1 MRARLSLN
9 CFLASIS
16 SLALLAPAHAQEKVA
31 TPTNQSSQT
40 AAVTRQQKKLVLAL
54 GGGGTRGAAHIGV
67 LKVLSKNG
75 VKIDAIVGTSIGAI
89 VGGFYCAG
97 LSPDEIEKIVLKK
110 SFIRS
115 YLTVPI
121 PVRIMAV
128 PLFFLPHLLGY
139 HPYDGL
145 YRGNRF
151 RNYVNAQVPRDDL
164 AIEDLPIKYGAV
176 CSDIL
181 TAKPYVI
188 RAGNLGRAIQ
198 ASSAIPALR
207 QPVPFDTNNPDNIKV
222 KDDSPEIALLV
233 DGGIQ
238 ANLPAEQA
246 YQLAQELGNE
256 NEVAIIAINI
266 DEPFE
271 RESSK
276 SFRRIGSVSKR
287 VINIMLSSIDRPQL
301 NLAQLI
307 IQPRTNG
314 IAVLST
320 KTADVKDAIKAGET
334 AAELAM
340 PAVKTLLQLK
350 ETRAASKN
358 N

>member
-1 MRARLSLN
+1 MTPRLIL
-9 CFLASIS
+9 S
-16 SLALLAPAHAQEKVA
+16 SLLACATWLSFVSPSLAHDVQKADDTNVA
-31 TPTNQSSQT
+31 NQ
-40 AAVTRQQKKLVLAL
+40 QQKKLVLAL
-54 GGGGTRGAAHIGV
+54 GGGGTRGAAHVGV
-67 LKVLSKNG
+67 LRVLAKNG

-89 VGGFYCAG
+89 VGGFYCSG
-97 LSPDEIEKIVLKK
+97 LSADEIEQILLKK
-110 SFIRS
+110 SFLRS

-128 PLFFLPHLLGY
+128 PIFFIPHLFGY

-151 RNYVNAQVPRDDL
+151 RKYVNAQVQLDNK
-164 AIEDLPIKYGAV
+164 AIETLPIKYGAV
-176 CSDIL
+176 CSDLL

-207 QPVPFDTNNPDNIKV
+207 QPVPFDTANPDNSAIK
-222 KDDSPEIALLV
+222 DGEPSMALLV

-238 ANLPAEQA
+238 ANLPVEQA
-246 YQLAQELGNE
+246 RVLAHELGSE
-256 NEVAIIAINI
+256 SEVAVIAINI

-271 RESSK
+271 TENGK
-276 SFRRIGSVSKR
+276 TFRKIGSVSKR
-287 VINIMLSSIDRPQL
+287 AINIMLASVDRSQTG
-301 NLAQLI
+301 LAQLI

-320 KTADVKDAIKAGET
+320 KTSDVKIAIKAGET

-340 PAVKTLLQLK
+340 PSVKALLNQKPQIK
-350 ETRAASKN
+350 EY
-358 N
+358 